1 MHILNTCS
9 SYLLCREST
18 VNYQKYKQALHMYVI
33 TAYVLFSKHPN
44 RLSKS
49 GKLYNYPVCPL
60 RLLTATTHCDP
71 GWLQYRSD
79 CYLFGNDS
87 LQSWI
92 NARHVCYSYNADL
105 TTIRDPYEQSFI
117 TGEIGGLHPASY
129 VIFVCT
135 KLNFDT
141 LLCIEKIEL
150 FNLVTCRFVIEY
162 FPLITIHYSETHKR
176 YKCNFWYGSMM

>member
-1 MHILNTCS
+1 MYKSLYCLFCFVNILIDCQ
-9 SYLLCREST
+9 R
-18 VNYQKYKQALHMYVI
+18 
-33 TAYVLFSKHPN
+33 
-44 RLSKS
+44 
-49 GKLYNYPVCPL
+49 CPL
-60 RLLTATTHCDP
+60 CLLTATTHCDP

-117 TGEIGGLHPASY
+117 TGKIVAWLASSFLHNFCLY
-129 VIFVCT
+129 QT
-135 KLNFDT
+135 LNFDT
-141 LLCIEKIEL
+141 LFCIEKIEL
-150 FNLVTCRFVIEY
+150 LNLDTCRFVIEY

>member
-1 MHILNTCS
+1 MIGTREKGNLEYNSLIGFVCNKSNIKMHILNTCS

-33 TAYVLFSKHPN
+33 TAHVLSSKHPN

-117 TGEIGGLHPASY
+117 TGKIVAWLASSFLHNFCLY
-129 VIFVCT
+129 QT
-135 KLNFDT
+135 LNFDT
-141 LLCIEKIEL
+141 LFCIEKIEL
-150 FNLVTCRFVIEY
+150 LVD
-162 FPLITIHYSETHKR
+162 L
-176 YKCNFWYGSMM
+176 

>member
-33 TAYVLFSKHPN
+33 TAHVLSSKHPN

-117 TGEIGGLHPASY
+117 TGKIVAWLASSFLHNFCLY
-129 VIFVCT
+129 QT
-135 KLNFDT
+135 LNFDT
-141 LLCIEKIEL
+141 LFCIEKIEL
-150 FNLVTCRFVIEY
+150 FNLDTCRFVIE
-162 FPLITIHYSETHKR
+162 
-176 YKCNFWYGSMM
+176 